1 MEELLAVAYS
11 NIPPASTSIPGVW
24 ETGLGPV
31 SVTQSTE
38 DPRYNIK
45 MEGSFQNMRV
55 VAPLLP
61 PAEWIVHLQ
70 ISIPLYCVGR
80 VIGKQGAGMVRM
92 RRTTGM
98 LDVRGFYPLEDCK
111 DRKSLFLLGAFQA
124 LTDVLAWL
132 ADMIETSSPT
142 KARATNSLM
151 EVVQLNK
158 PLVFVPLMK
167 FDYTLQQ

>member
-61 PAEWIVHLQ
+61 P
-70 ISIPLYCVGR
+70 G
-80 VIGKQGAGMVRM
+80 
-92 RRTTGM
+92 
-98 LDVRGFYPLEDCK
+98 
-111 DRKSLFLLGAFQA
+111 
-124 LTDVLAWL
+124 
-132 ADMIETSSPT
+132 
-142 KARATNSLM
+142 
-151 EVVQLNK
+151 
-158 PLVFVPLMK
+158 
-167 FDYTLQQ
+167 